1 MRQNDGHSTG
11 KRRSQHLMEAKAS
24 KKRLLC
30 SDILVLPTEILL
42 LIIDNLP
49 LPWRFSL
56 ALTCKY
62 FTELTH
68 RSALPR
74 LEGEELTEFLFT
86 LQKDIPNTFFCYC
99 CHKLRLLDPNL
110 KWESQAHAWTLRDF
124 RNSYWLP
131 DSCNA
136 QHVSLPEKFRH
147 SLFSTQISFME
158 ANLVMSRHFYGFSH
172 GIPLQSLE
180 RYKSFEHILEFGK
193 CVRSHK
199 PGCKYQRC
207 TCFYKPWRRSGKKDV
222 IRNGIVDPKT
232 QLPGESLEALSRM
245 KNTWK
250 FSLRY
255 TPKII
260 DDKLFI
266 ARFYTIVG
274 PTVSEEHIKR
284 LIRIPYP
291 QDDGKAIEFDPEQDS
306 CLLCSTDYNITL
318 NQGPSNNET
327 HLNISI
333 YHCLGP
339 CRSPSDKLWDYSAG
353 PLTPFSQ
360 IVFKQDSTLE
370 NHSQFSGG
378 ATDFFGSDVFEDHFR
393 SWERYQLQQQLWFQ
407 ELKSRVPEL
416 DRGSIRRKW
425 HEAA

>member
-1 MRQNDGHSTG
+1 MRQNDGHSQ
-11 KRRSQHLMEAKAS
+11 RLMEAKAS
-24 KKRLLC
+24 KERSLC
-30 SDILVLPTEILL
+30 SDILVLPIEILQ
-42 LIIDNLP
+42 LIIDNLL
-49 LPWRFSL
+49 LPWKFSL
-56 ALTCKY
+56 ALTCRY

-68 RSALPR
+68 RSALAR
-74 LEGEELTEFLFT
+74 LDGEELTEFLFT

-110 KWESQAHAWTLRDF
+110 NSAGTLRDF
-124 RNSYWLP
+124 GNSYWLP

-136 QHVSLPEKFRH
+136 QHVSLPEQFRH

-158 ANLVMSRHFYGFSH
+158 ANLAMSRHFYGFSH

-180 RYKSFEHILEFGK
+180 RYKSFEYMLEFGK

-207 TCFYKPWRRSGKKDV
+207 TCFYKPWRRRGKRDA
-222 IRNGIVDPKT
+222 IRNGIFDPKT

-245 KNTWK
+245 KDAWK

-260 DDKLFI
+260 DNKLFI

-274 PTVSEEHIKR
+274 PPVSEEHLKR
-284 LIRIPYP
+284 LIRTVPYP

-306 CLLCSTDYNITL
+306 CLLCSTDYNIIL

-327 HLNISI
+327 HLNMSIS
-333 YHCLGP
+333 HRLGP

-353 PLTPFSQ
+353 PFPPFSQ
-360 IVFKQDSTLE
+360 MNIEQDSTLE
-370 NHSQFSGG
+370 NYSQFSEVPQPFLGLMFLKTISG
-378 ATDFFGSDVFEDHFR
+378 HGNGISCSNNFDFGNLNLVF
-393 SWERYQLQQQLWFQ
+393 QN
-407 ELKSRVPEL
+407 
-416 DRGSIRRKW
+416 
-425 HEAA
+425 